1 MAQKN
6 PKKKKS
12 VKPSGKKGGNA
23 PKFPTWS
30 IFVLFF
36 VLLLAQV
43 LFFSPETGNRIK
55 YSEFLKYVEN
65 GYVTQITIT
74 NGVNVTGE
82 YSDKAISDGIITRPE
97 NTDNNMPFATG
108 ETDQFK
114 KFNTTM
120 LRDDEIRPI
129 LEANGVEFDVRI
141 EEDWFSGIF
150 IWLIPIAI
158 LIVIWIFIFRKM
170 NPGQQVLNIG
180 KNKASLYDQQTE
192 TKVTFEDVAGLQ
204 EAKAEVEEVV
214 EFLRSPQKFTKLGGV
229 LPKGV
234 LLVGPP
240 GTGKTLLAKAT
251 AGEASV
257 PFFSLSGSD
266 FVEMFVG
273 VGAARVRDL
282 FKQAKEKAPC
292 IIFIDEID
300 SIGRTRGRG
309 MAMGSNDERENTLNQ
324 LLSEMDGFNSDKGV
338 ILMAATNR
346 PDILD
351 SALLRPGRFDR
362 QIMIDKPDL
371 NGRVEILRVHT
382 KKLKLGDDID
392 LRVLAS
398 QTPGFAGADLANL
411 CNEAAL
417 LAARREKNSIEME
430 DFQDSIEKV
439 IAGLER
445 KNKLISPQERKIVAY
460 HEAGHAVV
468 GWFLEHTDPVLK
480 VSIVPRGLAALGYT
494 LQTPLEERFL
504 MTTEELDDK
513 ICALLGGRVAE
524 EIIFGRISTG
534 AQNDLERITKMAFA
548 MVAEYGM
555 SEKLG
560 YISLKD
566 SQNAENSYGFNKKY
580 SESTSQQIDQE
591 VRSIIDKNHDRTIEL
606 LNKHKDELEKL
617 AKALLE
623 REVLDHH
630 ALREL
635 LGDRPHGKYPAGIF
649 EKSSESKKN
658 GVSKE
663 GKKESKNNVLENSSD
678 KSAEAEKKANDA
690 DVISEEST
698 PDDDKT
704 SSKEKKEK
712 EEKE

>member
-6 PKKKKS
+6 PKQKKPI
-12 VKPSGKKGGNA
+12 KPKGKKGANA

-36 VLLLAQV
+36 VLLIAQV
-43 LFFSPETGNRIK
+43 MFFSPDTGNRIK
-55 YSEFLKYVEN
+55 YSKFLEYVEN
-65 GYVTQITIT
+65 GYVTEITIT

-82 YSDKAISDGIITRPE
+82 YSDKAISDGIVTRPE

-108 ETDQFK
+108 ETDQFR

-129 LEANGVEFDVRI
+129 LESNGVEFDVRI
-141 EEDWFSGIF
+141 EEDWFSGVF

-214 EFLRSPQKFTKLGGV
+214 EFLKNPQKFTKLGGV

-382 KKLKLGDDID
+382 KKLKLGNDID

-417 LAARREKNSIEME
+417 LAARREKNSIEMQ

-445 KNKLISPQERKIVAY
+445 KNKLISPHERKIVAY

-635 LGDRPHGKYPAGIF
+635 LGDRPHGKYPDGIF
-649 EKSSESKKN
+649 EKSSEAKKN

-663 GKKESKNNVLENSSD
+663 DKKESKNSLLKNSSD
-678 KSAEAEKKANDA
+678 KSAKAEKEASEAET
-690 DVISEEST
+690 ISDEST
-698 PDDDKT
+698 PEDDEA
-704 SSKEKKEK
+704 SSKEKKE
-712 EEKE
+712 EEKK

>member
-1 MAQKN
+1 MAQNN
-6 PKKKKS
+6 PNKRSSIKPGGDKKKK
-12 VKPSGKKGGNA
+12 GNS

-36 VLLLAQV
+36 VLLLAQI
-43 LFFSPETGNRIK
+43 LFFPAESGNRIK
-55 YSEFLKYVEN
+55 YSEFLDYVEQ
-65 GYVTQITIT
+65 GYVTEITIT
-74 NGVNVTGE
+74 NGVNVTGV
-82 YSDKAISDGIITRPE
+82 YSDQAISDGIISPPQDE
-97 NTDNNMPFATG
+97 GDNNPFTTT
-108 ETDQFK
+108 ENQDFK
-114 KFNTTM
+114 KFQTTM

-129 LEANGVEFDVRI
+129 LDANSVEYDVRI

-150 IWLIPIAI
+150 IWLIPLAI
-158 LIVIWIFIFRKM
+158 LVVIWIFIFRKM

-214 EFLRSPQKFTKLGGV
+214 EFLRNPQKFTKLGGV

-309 MAMGSNDERENTLNQ
+309 MAMSSNDERENTLNQ

-371 NGRVEILRVHT
+371 NGRVEILKVHS
-382 KKLKLGDDID
+382 KKLKLTDNID

-417 LAARREKNSIEME
+417 LAARREKEAVEME

-460 HEAGHAVV
+460 HEAGHAIV

-566 SQNAENSYGFNKKY
+566 SQNSGDSFGFNKKY

-591 VRSIIDKNHDRTIEL
+591 VRSIVDKNHERTIKL
-606 LNKHKDELEKL
+606 LEDHKEELEKL

-630 ALREL
+630 ALRDL
-635 LGDRPHGKYPAGIF
+635 LGDRPHGKYPDGIF
-649 EKSSESKKN
+649 DSKKKSSQN
-658 GVSKE
+658 GVSD
-663 GKKESKNNVLENSSD
+663 KKDATENAEEATVVEEDQEKSDTAGSESEKSQETKADSDSS
-678 KSAEAEKKANDA
+678 
-690 DVISEEST
+690 
-698 PDDDKT
+698 DDKT
-704 SSKEKKEK
+704 EQEK
-712 EEKE
+712 

>member
-1 MAQKN
+1 MAQNN

-12 VKPSGKKGGNA
+12 ITPNGKKGSNKS

-43 LFFSPETGNRIK
+43 LFFPAEPGNRIK
-55 YSEFLKYVEN
+55 YSEFLDHVKN
-65 GYVTQITIT
+65 GYVSDITIT
-74 NGVNVTGE
+74 NGVDITGT
-82 YSDKAISDGIITRPE
+82 YSDKALSDGIISRPDQSE
-97 NTDNNMPFATG
+97 DNNPFATSG
-108 ETDQFK
+108 TEQFK
-114 KFNTTM
+114 KFSTTM
-120 LRDDEIRPI
+120 LRNDEIRPI
-129 LEANGVEFDVRI
+129 LESNNVEFDVRI

-150 IWLIPIAI
+150 IWLIPIAV

-214 EFLRSPQKFTKLGGV
+214 EFLRNPQKFTKLGGV

-371 NGRVEILRVHT
+371 NGRVEILKVHT
-382 KKLKLGDDID
+382 KKLKLGNNID

-417 LAARREKNSIEME
+417 LAARREKNSIAME

-460 HEAGHAVV
+460 HEAGHAIV

-591 VRSIIDKNHDRTIEL
+591 VRKIIEKNHERTIEL
-606 LNKHKDELEKL
+606 LKKHQGELKKLAETLLEK
-617 AKALLE
+617 
-623 REVLDHH
+623 EVLDHH

-635 LGDRPHGKYPAGIF
+635 LGDRPHGKYPDGIF
-649 EKSSESKKN
+649 EKKNSEGSKN
-658 GVSKE
+658 GVSGDKTD
-663 GKKESKNNVLENSSD
+663 KKS
-678 KSAEAEKKANDA
+678 EAEKEATDA
-690 DVISEEST
+690 EILSEETEPKEETT
-698 PDDDKT
+698 P
-704 SSKEKKEK
+704 SE

>member
-1 MAQKN
+1 MADQKPN
-6 PKKKKS
+6 SKKKI
-12 VKPSGKKGGNA
+12 KPPTGNKPGNT
-23 PKFPTWS
+23 PKFPTWGFLV
-30 IFVLFF
+30 IILMLILVQFMFLN
-36 VLLLAQV
+36 
-43 LFFSPETGNRIK
+43 PEPGNKIK
-55 YSEFLKYVEN
+55 YSKFLDDVQSGYVEE
-65 GYVTQITIT
+65 IIIK
-74 NGVNVTGE
+74 NGVNVYGK
-82 YSDKAISDGIITRPE
+82 YNDKAIQDGIVSRPQQE
-97 NTDNNMPFATG
+97 ESPLNLSSTPSDEFRAFT
-108 ETDQFK
+108 
-114 KFNTTM
+114 TTM
-120 LRDDEIRPI
+120 LPNDEIRPI
-129 LEANGVEFDVRI
+129 LDENDVEYEVRI
-141 EEDWFSGIF
+141 EEEWFSGVF
-150 IWLIPIAI
+150 MWLIMIALAI
-158 LIVIWIFIFRKM
+158 GFWVFIFRRM

-180 KNKASLYDQQTE
+180 KNKASLYDQQKE
-192 TKVTFEDVAGLQ
+192 TKVTFKDVAGLE

-214 EFLRSPQKFTKLGGV
+214 EFLQNPQKFTKLGGV

-292 IIFIDEID
+292 IVFIDEID
-300 SIGRTRGRG
+300 SIGRTRGKG

-362 QIMIDKPDL
+362 QILIDKPDL
-371 NGRVEILRVHT
+371 NGRVEVLKVHV
-382 KKLKLGDDID
+382 KNLKLSDNID

-398 QTPGFAGADLANL
+398 QTPGFAGAELANL

-417 LAARREKNSIEME
+417 IAARRGKKSVEMV

-445 KNKLISPQERKIVAY
+445 KNKLISPEERKIVAY

-494 LQTPLEERFL
+494 LQTPLEDRFL
-504 MTTEELDDK
+504 MTTEELNEK
-513 ICALLGGRVAE
+513 ICALLGGRIAE
-524 EIIFGRISTG
+524 EIVFGKISTG
-534 AQNDLERITKMAFA
+534 AQNDLERITNMAYA

-555 SEKLG
+555 SEELG

-566 SQNAENSYGFNKKY
+566 SQNPENSYGFNRKY
-580 SESTSQQIDQE
+580 SQDTSDKID
-591 VRSIIDKNHDRTIEL
+591 VAVRTIIKNNYNKTMEL
-606 LNKHKDELEKL
+606 LTEHREQLESLAQNLLEK
-617 AKALLE
+617 
-623 REVLDHH
+623 EVLNHH
-630 ALREL
+630 DLRDL
-635 LGDRPHGKYPAGIF
+635 LGDRPKGKYPEGMF
-649 EKSSESKKN
+649 DRPNPNGNSN
-658 GVSKE
+658 GVSNE
-663 GKKESKNNVLENSSD
+663 D
-678 KSAEAEKKANDA
+678 KSEETPDEDQAEDAEITEDVQVNEDTNVKAEDT
-690 DVISEEST
+690 SGEES
-698 PDDDKT
+698 PVEEDDT
-704 SSKEKKEK
+704 TRE
-712 EEKE
+712 